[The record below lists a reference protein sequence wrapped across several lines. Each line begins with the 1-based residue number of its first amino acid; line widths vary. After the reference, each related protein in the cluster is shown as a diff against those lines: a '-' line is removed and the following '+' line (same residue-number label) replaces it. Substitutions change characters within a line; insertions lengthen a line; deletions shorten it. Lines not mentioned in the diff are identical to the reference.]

1 MMHTLRL
8 IHRWIGLLVAL
19 PIVLV
24 SISGGLLVFRDAYYR
39 VRWPVVAREAT
50 ATEHARQPEIMAA
63 IESTFGEQV
72 RTIKFPRDG
81 VNAFHVYL
89 THEREGLV
97 DPRSGEVNATW
108 HWTDD
113 PAAFLFQ
120 LHAHLLMGARGEV
133 LNGYLAVV
141 LLFIAMSGILLWYPR
156 RRAAFRLRHA
166 VPGGVSSAALL
177 KSHAAS
183 GVFLLLPI
191 ALFAATGAG
200 LVFYEQVGA
209 AAERLLNSTG
219 AEMPTAAVA
228 PRTYAPRADWTTLL
242 AAARTAL
249 PESGPTMCYPGRGD
263 NVVFTCRKRLPG
275 EWHPNGRSYVLID
288 PYTADVLQTI
298 DAREQGAGTR
308 LMHALYPLHAANTG
322 GLWLPGL
329 AVVTALGL
337 GWLAIGGSWTF
348 LARTLARST
357 SRRGGAP
364 SGVTIETPPNPGVHE
379 TTTA

>member
-1 MMHTLRL
+1 MHTLRL
-8 IHRWIGLLVAL
+8 IHRWIGLIVAL

-24 SISGGLLVFRDAYYR
+24 SISGGLLVFRDSYYR
-39 VRWPVVAREAT
+39 ARWPVVAREAT
-50 ATEHARQPEIMAA
+50 ATEHARQPEILAA

-72 RTIKFPRDG
+72 RTIKLPRTG

-89 THEREGLV
+89 TSEREALV
-97 DPRSGEVNATW
+97 DPRSGKVIASW
-108 HWTDD
+108 HWQED

-120 LHAHLLMGARGEV
+120 LHAHLLMGARGEI

-141 LLFIAMSGILLWYPR
+141 LLFISISGILLWYPR

-166 VPGGVSSAALL
+166 VPTDLSGAALL

-191 ALFAATGAG
+191 ALFAATGVG

-209 AAERLLNSTG
+209 AAERLLNSTD
-219 AEMPTAAVA
+219 AEVPTAAVA
-228 PRTYAPRADWTTLL
+228 PRTDLPRADWTELL

-288 PYTADVLQTI
+288 PYTAEVLQTI

-308 LMHALYPLHAANTG
+308 AMHALYPLHAAKTG
-322 GLWLPGL
+322 GFWLAAL
-329 AVVTALGL
+329 AVVTGIGL
-337 GWLAIGGSWTF
+337 AWLAIGGTWTY
-348 LARTLARST
+348 LTRTLSSPARRKEPAESAA
-357 SRRGGAP
+357 R
-364 SGVTIETPPNPGVHE
+364 VFETA
-379 TTTA
+379 TTPD